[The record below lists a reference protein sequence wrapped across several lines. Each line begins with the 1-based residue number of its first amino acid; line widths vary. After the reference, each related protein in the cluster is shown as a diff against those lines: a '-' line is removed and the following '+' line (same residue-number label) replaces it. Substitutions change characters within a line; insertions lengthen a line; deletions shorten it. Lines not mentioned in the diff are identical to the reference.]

1 MMRDIITEED
11 RALNRFGI
19 SREDEQYLK
28 ALEYIDAKAKLMA
41 NKYTKKVLAQLHALH
56 FIVVHY
62 PKDHPTRKVAKAKLI
77 EVLGGI

>member
-1 MMRDIITEED
+1 M
-11 RALNRFGI
+11 
-19 SREDEQYLK
+19 
-28 ALEYIDAKAKLMA
+28 
-41 NKYTKKVLAQLHALH
+41 H